1 MKGLFLGC
9 CVVVALAVSV
19 VTVQAQAAPKGEQC
33 QEKLQSAN
41 TVLRTQAVTE
51 NMLEA
56 EVKQKRSQV
65 ASLGLQLQEERQ
77 AHEQT
82 KKALAKLQGAA
93 ESTKKVEPPKE

>member
-1 MKGLFLGC
+1 MKAIFMGL
-9 CVVVALAVSV
+9 VAMAVLCFSV
-19 VTVQAQAAPKGEQC
+19 LTVQAQAAPKGDQC

-41 TVLRTQAVTE
+41 NVLRTQAVTE

-93 ESTKKVEPPKE
+93 DATKQPPKE